1 MFLSELA
8 TILVCL
14 GTGIV
19 TYLAFRDP
27 GLRDRL
33 LFRPEAILAH
43 KEWHRLLGSALI
55 HLDLQHV
62 CINLVSLYLFGRILE
77 GNWGALLF
85 LGTYIGAVLGGSLL
99 SLFIHRHHDYA
110 ALGAS
115 GGVCGVIFAT
125 IFLVPGTG
133 VGMFFIPIYVP
144 GPVFAF
150 GYLVWTYFA
159 LRRSIGNIG
168 HDAHF
173 GGAIAGLLI
182 ALAIEPRCCLDSPL
196 LFGATFLFAAL
207 ALCVL
212 ARNPLGIPGTLFAFG
227 RTEPRPNLRYQ
238 RYDENRE
245 RRQREADTDRILD
258 KVSARGLDSLTPRE
272 RSILEAASAKARRE

>member
-77 GNWGALLF
+77 GNWGPLLF

-99 SLFIHRHHDYA
+99 SLFIHRRHDYA

-159 LRRSIGNIG
+159 LRRGIGNIG

-182 ALAIEPRCCLDSPL
+182 ALAIEPRYCLDSPL

-207 ALCVL
+207 ALFVL
-212 ARNPLGIPGTLFAFG
+212 ARNPLGIPGALFAFG